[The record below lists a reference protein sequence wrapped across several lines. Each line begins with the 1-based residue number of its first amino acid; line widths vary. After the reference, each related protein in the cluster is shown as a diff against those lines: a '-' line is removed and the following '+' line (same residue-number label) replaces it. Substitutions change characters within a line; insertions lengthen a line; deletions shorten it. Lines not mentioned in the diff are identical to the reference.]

1 VLLVPVAVAAAEPSV
16 GALPV
21 LAGELA
27 AFALAI
33 GFSPLHIVLLL
44 LLLLGP
50 NPLRRG
56 GLLVLAWIVTAALA
70 LTLLLTAGHGLLLS
84 MDKGTSHRT
93 GLDLIA
99 AGALL
104 ALGFKELLTSRQEQ
118 GHTPAWANRL
128 DQFCAMALLPL
139 LLLSSLLEV
148 ASPDDLFLFAKSAGS
163 LLAGHLSTAAE
174 LGLTLLFSLVSAS
187 LLLVP
192 LLAVLL
198 LGRERVLPVLQRGK
212 AWMLQRGDAL
222 VGVMGVALAL
232 YLGWQGID
240 GLTLG

>member
-1 VLLVPVAVAAAEPSV
+1 MLLVPIAVAAAEPSV
-16 GALPV
+16 AALPV

-163 LLAGHLSTAAE
+163 LLAAHLSTAAE